1 MKSLN
6 ELDLTKKKYIIFD
19 MDGTL
24 IDSIGMWNNTDY
36 QLIKKITNTEV
47 DLNTIQKQR
56 DQFLENH
63 SSEDV
68 YLEYCAYLIKEYNLN
83 ISKEELINIRWS
95 ISGEYL
101 EKEMDFKKDVV
112 RLVKTLK
119 QKGYILILA
128 TATTKIQLD
137 IYAHKNDKMKK
148 QMNIYDIFDL
158 IIKKEDVKN
167 KKPNP
172 EVYLTV
178 LNHFKAKPE
187 ECLVFEDSL
196 HGVIAANK
204 AGIEVVNVYD
214 VYSDN
219 DRKKINQISDYK
231 INTYDE
237 FIELLV

>member
-36 QLIKKITNTEV
+36 QLIKKLTNIEV

-68 YLEYCAYLIKEYNLN
+68 YLEYCAYLIKKYNLN